1 MENNVSDTI
10 AAIATALGNSGISI
24 IRISGS
30 EAYSVVEKIFKPKKT
45 KFNINN
51 VKSHTIHYGEIIDN
65 MGKTVDEVLVSF
77 MKAPKTYTGEDVVEI
92 NCHGG
97 IVVTK
102 KILEICFNSGAK
114 PAKPGEFTERA
125 FLNGKIDLSQAE
137 AVIDVINA
145 KNNNALNAAVLQ
157 LKGNISEKI
166 KNLREKILYHI
177 AFIEAVLD
185 DPEHMNFD
193 GYNEK
198 LVLDINYIKD
208 EIENL
213 LNNSE
218 NGRIIREGIKTVI
231 LGKPNAGKSS
241 FLNAIMGEERA
252 IVTDI
257 EGTTR
262 DTLEETINLDGISLN
277 ITDTAGIRKTNDII
291 EQMGIE
297 KAISASDDA
306 DLIIYVADA
315 SKKLDNNDIMIL
327 NIIKNKKTIV
337 LINKIDIQNNEYDI
351 KKEILKYVDI
361 NEVLEISVKNNLGIE
376 KFTKLIK
383 DMFFMGNL
391 SYNEDIYITSMRQKN
406 NLTNALNSVNMV
418 LESIDNNMSEDFYS
432 IDLLSAYEE
441 LGYIIGEAVE
451 DDLVNKIFREFCMGK

>member
-1 MENNVSDTI
+1 
-10 AAIATALGNSGISI
+10 
-24 IRISGS
+24 
-30 EAYSVVEKIFKPKKT
+30 
-45 KFNINN
+45 
-51 VKSHTIHYGEIIDN
+51 
-65 MGKTVDEVLVSF
+65 
-77 MKAPKTYTGEDVVEI
+77 
-92 NCHGG
+92 
-97 IVVTK
+97 
-102 KILEICFNSGAK
+102 
-114 PAKPGEFTERA
+114 
-125 FLNGKIDLSQAE
+125 
-137 AVIDVINA
+137 
-145 KNNNALNAAVLQ
+145 
-157 LKGNISEKI
+157 
-166 KNLREKILYHI
+166 
-177 AFIEAVLD
+177 
-185 DPEHMNFD
+185 
-193 GYNEK
+193 
-198 LVLDINYIKD
+198 
-208 EIENL
+208 
-213 LNNSE
+213 
-218 NGRIIREGIKTVI
+218 
-231 LGKPNAGKSS
+231 
-241 FLNAIMGEERA
+241 
-252 IVTDI
+252 
-257 EGTTR
+257 
-262 DTLEETINLDGISLN
+262 
-277 ITDTAGIRKTNDII
+277 
-291 EQMGIE
+291 MGIE

>member
-1 MENNVSDTI
+1 MSDTI

>member
-351 KKEILKYVDI
+351 KKEILNYVDI